1 MRGLQRAGASQN
13 QGMRL
18 APSHID
24 LILRTS
30 RELLG
35 PDVRVTLFDS
45 RADDPSRGG
54 DVDLMVEVV
63 QAVNE
68 PAVLS
73 ARLASR
79 I

>member
-1 MRGLQRAGASQN
+1 M
-13 QGMRL
+13 
-18 APSHID
+18 
-24 LILRTS
+24 
-30 RELLG
+30 
-35 PDVRVTLFDS
+35 RVTLFGS

-79 I
+79 ISRVRGGRKIDVLIKAPNLQIQAIHRVAEQGGVVL